1 MDDNETYPI
10 GDVARRTGLSVS
22 AIRYYSDAGVIAPTH
37 VTEAG
42 YRLYD
47 VRAIARLE
55 LIRTLRDLDAGLDD
69 IRRLLGG
76 ETSLHDLLATHL
88 ELVERQERDLR
99 ARRAVLRTLVK
110 QGGTAAKVALMRKLV
125 SMPDEERE
133 RLIDD
138 FWNEVGENLD
148 VPPGFVER
156 LRTMRP
162 RLPEDP
168 TAAQLEAWIELA
180 DLVRGEEF
188 RGAVRSWLQDTYGTF
203 PGRRLA
209 DAPVWDFIHQEGMEI
224 GKEVLEAY
232 RSGLLG
238 RLPAVAGAGRRH
250 GGRDRRGPR
259 RRALHGRVTRAAGH
273 GLPHGRG
280 DPALGCGRERPV
292 RRHPRQIPVPGGRD
306 QRDPARHRRRR
317 PRALRLD
324 RGGPPR
330 LGPVNLAQADL
341 ELSPSSP
348 FPAMCRTRPSS
359 PPRTSSRKGRIRE
372 RR

>member
-1 MDDNETYPI
+1 MDDNELYPI

-22 AIRYYSDAGVIAPTH
+22 AIRYYSDAGVIAPTR
-37 VTEAG
+37 VTEVG

-69 IRRLLGG
+69 IRQLLDG
-76 ETSLHDLLATHL
+76 ETSLHDLLVTHL

-110 QGGTAAKVALMRKLV
+110 QGGTAAQVALMHRLV

-133 RLIDD
+133 RLVDD
-138 FWNEVGENLD
+138 FWNEVGEDLD

-168 TAAQLEAWIELA
+168 AAVQLEAWIELA

-188 RGAVRSWLQDTYGTF
+188 RGAVRSYLRDTYGTF

-209 DAPVWDFIHQEGMEI
+209 AAPVWDFIHREGAKVGE
-224 GKEVLEAY
+224 EVVEAY
-232 RSGLLG
+232 RSGLPADSPRARELVVRMANATAEVFGGQATAESRDRLAAAFLLVEKAQREDSQEEARYDATHG
-238 RLPAVAGAGRRH
+238 RYLSLVSVINGTPPDTGEEGPVLFRWIAAALRASARPAV
-250 GGRDRRGPR
+250 RDE
-259 RRALHGRVTRAAGH
+259 A
-273 GLPHGRG
+273 
-280 DPALGCGRERPV
+280 
-292 RRHPRQIPVPGGRD
+292 
-306 QRDPARHRRRR
+306 
-317 PRALRLD
+317 
-324 RGGPPR
+324 
-330 LGPVNLAQADL
+330 
-341 ELSPSSP
+341 
-348 FPAMCRTRPSS
+348 
-359 PPRTSSRKGRIRE
+359 
-372 RR
+372 

>member
-1 MDDNETYPI
+1 MTGMDDNETYPI

-232 RSGLLG
+232 RSGL
-238 RLPAVAGAGRRH
+238 PADSPRSRELVVGMADATAGALA
-250 GGRDRRGPR
+250 GGRSTAESRERLATAFLMVEEIQRSDAEENARYD
-259 RRALHGRVTRAAGH
+259 ATHGRYLSLVAVINGT
-273 GLPHGRG
+273 PPDTG
-280 DPALGCGRERPV
+280 DDGPALFAW
-292 RRHPRQIPVPGGRD
+292 I
-306 QRDPARHRRRR
+306 AA
-317 PRALRLD
+317 ALRASA
-324 RGGPPR
+324 R
-330 LGPVNLAQADL
+330 
-341 ELSPSSP
+341 
-348 FPAMCRTRPSS
+348 
-359 PPRTSSRKGRIRE
+359 
-372 RR
+372 

>member
-232 RSGLLG
+232 RSGL
-238 RLPAVAGAGRRH
+238 PADSPRSRELVVGMADATAGALA
-250 GGRDRRGPR
+250 GGRSTAESRERLATAFLMVEEIQRSDAEENARYD
-259 RRALHGRVTRAAGH
+259 ATHGRYLSLVAVINGT
-273 GLPHGRG
+273 PPDTG
-280 DPALGCGRERPV
+280 DDGPALFAW
-292 RRHPRQIPVPGGRD
+292 I
-306 QRDPARHRRRR
+306 AA
-317 PRALRLD
+317 ALRASA
-324 RGGPPR
+324 R
-330 LGPVNLAQADL
+330 
-341 ELSPSSP
+341 
-348 FPAMCRTRPSS
+348 
-359 PPRTSSRKGRIRE
+359 
-372 RR
+372 

>member
-1 MDDNETYPI
+1 MDDNELYPI

-22 AIRYYSDAGVIAPTH
+22 AIRYYSDAGVIAPTR

-69 IRRLLGG
+69 IRHLLDG

-88 ELVERQERDLR
+88 ELVERQERHLR

-110 QGGTAAKVALMRKLV
+110 QGGTAAQVTLMHRLV
-125 SMPDEERE
+125 SMSDEERE
-133 RLIDD
+133 RLVDD
-138 FWNEVGENLD
+138 FWNEVGEDLD

-156 LRTMRP
+156 LRVMRP

-188 RGAVRSWLQDTYGTF
+188 RGAVRSYLRDTYGTF

-209 DAPVWDFIHQEGMEI
+209 AAPVWDFIHEEGAQVGE
-224 GKEVLEAY
+224 EVLEAY
-232 RSGLLG
+232 RSGLPVDSPRAQELVVHM
-238 RLPAVAGAGRRH
+238 ADATAGVF
-250 GGRDRRGPR
+250 GGRATAESRDRLATAFLLVERIR
-259 RRALHGRVTRAAGH
+259 REDSHEEARYDATHGRYLSLVAVINGTPPATSEEGPAFFAWIAA
-273 GLPHGRG
+273 
-280 DPALGCGRERPV
+280 
-292 RRHPRQIPVPGGRD
+292 
-306 QRDPARHRRRR
+306 
-317 PRALRLD
+317 ALRASA
-324 RGGPPR
+324 R
-330 LGPVNLAQADL
+330 
-341 ELSPSSP
+341 
-348 FPAMCRTRPSS
+348 
-359 PPRTSSRKGRIRE
+359 
-372 RR
+372 